1 MARAGCPGSRP
12 ACSTLEAIVGR
23 SFEVGDLPLVC
34 QIFAFDSR
42 HLVGTLELGN
52 QVHWGIGKKDPEI
65 RR

>member
-1 MARAGCPGSRP
+1 M
-12 ACSTLEAIVGR
+12 GR

-34 QIFAFDSR
+34 QIFAFDPC

-52 QVHWGIGKKDPEI
+52 QLHWGIGKKDPEI